1 MGLVGSGI
9 CNLRSALVRVPL
21 AFGQNGRMDRLAGLG
36 GRCLVPHGAHGQ
48 WYGHTGSAR
57 AEARSR
63 FEAEHR
69 LRTVNKML
77 PANVFPSNLLG
88 GEPLDNDH
96 VAATARATP
105 SDWGLVLASSER
117 L

>member
-1 MGLVGSGI
+1 
-9 CNLRSALVRVPL
+9 
-21 AFGQNGRMDRLAGLG
+21 
-36 GRCLVPHGAHGQ
+36 
-48 WYGHTGSAR
+48 
-57 AEARSR
+57 
-63 FEAEHR
+63 
-69 LRTVNKML
+69 ML